1 MAIDI
6 VARALAVSGKQ
17 NLSNYYTKTEING
30 KLDGKQ
36 DKLEPG
42 VNLLGKDGITIEKA
56 ADSEKIEVSGKNL
69 IKDPYPGV
77 NVTGAGIVNYKPHG
91 SADWGSAFIRNT
103 PNLVNNAGY
112 GAIVGYDNYG
122 VIYAKTTSDNDYSVV
137 NKKYAEDNFR
147 KALETEAGQWKIYAS
162 KEGNSNDYFWTGVNV
177 LDDHTIVV
185 RGNNGCIYTNMPNAE
200 NTKDTTVPNKKYVED
215 NFVKKNPSNDRFVYG
230 KNLVGSTLQETIY
243 YVDQGNFSQ
252 VGRIPCWIAPDLSHT
267 LASVNNPVTAKVST
281 PVGEAD
287 IANKKYVDDAI
298 AKVFSVTIYEAGD

>member
-122 VIYAKTTSDNDYSVV
+122 VIYAKTTSNDVYSVV

-215 NFVKKNPSNDRFVYG
+215 NFLKVYDLGIIGSGEVKIPGMRSMNDTTNEQRWYG
-230 KNLVGSTLQETIY
+230 TCVGKWVANSAIALT
-243 YVDQGNFSQ
+243 DAQGHLGTN
-252 VGRIPCWIAPDLSHT
+252 
-267 LASVNNPVTAKVST
+267 T
-281 PVGEAD
+281 PID
-287 IANKKYVDDAI
+287 DKHCANKKYVDDAI